1 MDRRVFI
8 IHGWEGYP
16 EGSWRP
22 WLKNEL
28 EKREFKASVPA
39 MPDTANPIM
48 EKWVQYL
55 AEIVGNPDKNCY
67 FVGHSLGCI
76 TILRYLESLSKVQR
90 IGGAVLVAGFG
101 QDLDYEGYEGELS
114 SFFQT
119 SINWKKIK
127 KHCNKFVSI
136 HSDDDPWVPVKH
148 NEIFKKKLGAE
159 AIVMHKMKHFS
170 GDDGINELP
179 IALDSVLKFSTE

>member
-1 MDRRVFI
+1 MAKRAFI

-16 EGSWRP
+16 EGGWRP
-22 WLKNEL
+22 WLKKKL
-28 EKREFKASVPA
+28 EEKGFEVIIPA
-39 MPDTANPIM
+39 MPDTANPTM
-48 EKWVQYL
+48 EKWVPYL
-55 AEIVGNPDKNCY
+55 AHLVATSDKNTY
-67 FVGHSLGCI
+67 FIGHSLGCI
-76 TILRYLESLSKVQR
+76 TILRYLETLKEGQKV
-90 IGGAVLVAGFG
+90 GGVVLVAGFAH
-101 QDLDYEGYEGELS
+101 DLEYDGYKGELL
-114 SFFQT
+114 SFFQ
-119 SINWKKIK
+119 IPVNWEEIK